1 MVIVCVWEEKGV
13 YPGVGDGDSVCMGGE
28 GGVSRGGGW

>member
-1 MVIVCVWEEKGV
+1 MVIVCVWEGEGGV
-13 YPGVGDGDSVCMGGE
+13 SRGGDGDSVCMGGE